1 MYLLNIWK
9 ENDHVNEP
17 QVLFILLIIIK
28 VLANVDCMMKCPIAT
43 IFPDCLLTV
52 IKQDRKR
59 LRLDLVAA
67 SAFERVAELTDG

>member
-9 ENDHVNEP
+9 ENDHVNKS
-17 QVLFILLIIIK
+17 QVLFIVLFITK
-28 VLANVDCMMKCPIAT
+28 VLAKVACMIKCPIAT

-52 IKQDRKR
+52 IKQDRKC

-67 SAFERVAELTDG
+67 SAFERVVELTDG